1 MPKLRYGIVNTE
13 EVLDQ
18 DNKDNIYILT
28 MIIVNLVKTCK
39 FLGQEE
45 VRLKT

>member
-18 DNKDNIYILT
+18 DNKDDIYIY
-28 MIIVNLVKTCK
+28 IYIY
-39 FLGQEE
+39 
-45 VRLKT
+45 